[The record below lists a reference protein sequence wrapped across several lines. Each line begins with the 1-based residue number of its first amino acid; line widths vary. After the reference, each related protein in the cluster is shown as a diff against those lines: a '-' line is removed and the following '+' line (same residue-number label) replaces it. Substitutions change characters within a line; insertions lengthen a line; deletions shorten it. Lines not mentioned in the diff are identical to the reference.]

1 MVPEETKIE
10 NINSNNKTEDI
21 MNKSFYMKQLI
32 NFKQKFISPMLSK
45 LNSEENNSNLD
56 IMLDELCLYK
66 YNKSQII
73 SKTAKNVNF
82 PLSKN
87 LLYNYLEKY
96 LLEVTYV
103 TDKEKRKEK
112 INKIYEW
119 YKGKLKLE
127 KDIKTITYKTYKS
140 KNEIDEK
147 EYYLMKKRKKLKTIE
162 LDKSHRNLELIKKK
176 MLDDF
181 KRKKLSKPF
190 CALKKAIYS
199 QIIPNQE
206 GKTIISPTNFL
217 LNDFN
222 KTKEEIKTKD
232 NINIIP
238 EKILENSFLTPINRG
253 IKFSYSYLSPN
264 YDLNDIFIEKQ
275 MTKEKN
281 KIIAMKR
288 NQEELNEKIKEFGQ
302 FRAKFKADSNIK
314 LEKKSLINL
323 YVNKNN
329 LSSYILDKYKFK
341 EKEKKENINE
351 PKESESLDKRRKSIN
366 LNFLSLNKNAK
377 SESLLSNKKIEEN
390 NNDVINKHKS
400 SNNLIRTESS
410 ESVISSQRERSY
422 SHSIKEKDKDKS
434 RFIPKVSLFK
444 LGMDNNENNDQNSSD
459 LVKKFKLSISRKFSI
474 KKKRK
479 TTVKKKSLNILSR
492 LINLKLF
499 SGNNNKIQTNQIQ
512 NLENESK
519 KIKLT
524 DNTYIKE
531 YATKLPQEKVDSDL
545 LNKNKKEKNHD
556 ALTKVISNEILNK
569 EKLTYKQLCKI
580 NTNPPKIDFD
590 SDIKQRTKMIILN
603 KNNLEEVNKELL
615 TKIKKRNNFEKLN
628 SKYFKYKNNLLSM
641 RQAMSIDKKI
651 EYQSLIDKIRLKNL
665 DDDSEY
671 FDGSKNDLIEIESMK
686 NEPLFNYRLKR
697 KKENQNISLL
707 NALVN
712 PNDNSN
718 YSRYYLPRNG
728 SMLLSKDKTKK
739 FFKKYLS

>member
-1 MVPEETKIE
+1 ME
-10 NINSNNKTEDI
+10 
-21 MNKSFYMKQLI
+21 
-32 NFKQKFISPMLSK
+32 
-45 LNSEENNSNLD
+45 
-56 IMLDELCLYK
+56 
-66 YNKSQII
+66 II
-73 SKTAKNVNF
+73 
-82 PLSKN
+82 
-87 LLYNYLEKY
+87 
-96 LLEVTYV
+96 
-103 TDKEKRKEK
+103 
-112 INKIYEW
+112 
-119 YKGKLKLE
+119 
-127 KDIKTITYKTYKS
+127 
-140 KNEIDEK
+140 
-147 EYYLMKKRKKLKTIE
+147 
-162 LDKSHRNLELIKKK
+162 
-176 MLDDF
+176 
-181 KRKKLSKPF
+181 
-190 CALKKAIYS
+190 
-199 QIIPNQE
+199 
-206 GKTIISPTNFL
+206 
-217 LNDFN
+217 
-222 KTKEEIKTKD
+222 
-232 NINIIP
+232 
-238 EKILENSFLTPINRG
+238 
-253 IKFSYSYLSPN
+253 
-264 YDLNDIFIEKQ
+264 
-275 MTKEKN
+275 
-281 KIIAMKR
+281 
-288 NQEELNEKIKEFGQ
+288 
-302 FRAKFKADSNIK
+302 
-314 LEKKSLINL
+314 
-323 YVNKNN
+323 
-329 LSSYILDKYKFK
+329 
-341 EKEKKENINE
+341 
-351 PKESESLDKRRKSIN
+351 
-366 LNFLSLNKNAK
+366 
-377 SESLLSNKKIEEN
+377 
-390 NNDVINKHKS
+390 
-400 SNNLIRTESS
+400 
-410 ESVISSQRERSY
+410 
-422 SHSIKEKDKDKS
+422 
-434 RFIPKVSLFK
+434 
-444 LGMDNNENNDQNSSD
+444 
-459 LVKKFKLSISRKFSI
+459 
-474 KKKRK
+474 
-479 TTVKKKSLNILSR
+479 
-492 LINLKLF
+492 
-499 SGNNNKIQTNQIQ
+499 TNQIQ